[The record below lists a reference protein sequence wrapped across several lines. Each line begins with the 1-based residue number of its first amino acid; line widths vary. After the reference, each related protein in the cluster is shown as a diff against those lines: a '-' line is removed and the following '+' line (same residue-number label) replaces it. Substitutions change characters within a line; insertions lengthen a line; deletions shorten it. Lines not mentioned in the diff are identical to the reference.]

1 MKLKEIL
8 KNMEFSSLKAMQ
20 EEMLTAS
27 GGEDNVLLIS
37 PTGTGKTLAFLLPVL
52 ENLNPDDDFI
62 QCVIIVPSRELG
74 LQIEKVFKSMKSPFK
89 VSVCYGGHDMRVE
102 RNNLIEPPAV
112 LIGTPGRLMDHIQR
126 ENVALGKAR
135 MLILDE
141 FDKSL
146 EFGFENEM
154 IGIVDKMSDLKK
166 RILVSA
172 TQAVKIPAFIGM
184 RDHVRLDYTTEQTSS
199 QLELKAVRAR
209 MHDKFEA
216 VVSLLGKL
224 GTGPTLVFC
233 NHKDAV
239 RRVSELL
246 RFRQIYHEV
255 YHGDLDQDK
264 RERALVKFRNGSAN
278 ILLTTDLASR
288 GLDIPEI
295 RYVVHYQLP
304 QKEEAFIHRNGRTA
318 RMHASGTAYLLLT
331 ETEPLPKYLKRRPE
345 EEMVGAF
352 EIPEPPIWETM
363 YISGGKKDKIRKVD
377 IVGWILQNSH
387 LEKGDL
393 GNIDIKDFGSY
404 IALRKGKAKD
414 LLPLL
419 SEQKIKKRKVKVQ
432 MVR

>member
-1 MKLKEIL
+1 
-8 KNMEFSSLKAMQ
+8 MEFSSLNAMQ
-20 EEMLTAS
+20 ETMLATYR
-27 GGEDNVLLIS
+27 GEDNVLLIS

-52 ENLNPDDDFI
+52 ERLNSDDDFI

-74 LQIEKVFKSMKSPFK
+74 LQIERVFKSMKSSFK
-89 VSVCYGGHDMRVE
+89 VSVCYGGHEMRVE
-102 RNNLIEPPAV
+102 RNNLLEPPAV
-112 LIGTPGRLMDHIQR
+112 LIGTPGRLVDHIQR
-126 ENVALGKAR
+126 GNIDLRKTR
-135 MLILDE
+135 MLVLDE

-146 EFGFENEM
+146 EFGFEREM
-154 IGIVDKMSDLKK
+154 IGIIDKMPALKK

-172 TQAVKIPAFIGM
+172 TQALKVPAFAGM
-184 RDHVRLDYTTEQTSS
+184 GDPVRLDYTNEQTPP
-199 QLELKAVRAR
+199 QLKLKVVRAR
-209 MHDKFEA
+209 MDDKFE
-216 VVSLLGKL
+216 VVVNLLGKL
-224 GTGPTLVFC
+224 GRGPTLVFC

-239 RRVSELL
+239 RRISELL

-264 RERALVKFRNGSAN
+264 RERALIKFRNGSAN

-304 QKEEAFIHRNGRTA
+304 QNEEAFIHRNGRTA

-331 ETEPLPKYLKRRPE
+331 ETEPLPKYLKRMPE
-345 EEMVGAF
+345 EEVVGEF
-352 EIPEPPIWETM
+352 GLPEPPTRETM

-387 LEKGDL
+387 LEKDDL